1 MPDSILP
8 PSIFRFLMGT
18 FRCSMNSF
26 QWHIVKLK
34 HRALLSSLIVA
45 AAFIPFSSTTA
56 GTANPPTIQKTPELA
71 RQVNET
77 LNFDH
82 KTEDIL
88 KTLTESKNPSD
99 KTLMGAFYGSGAG
112 GKQDWGKA
120 RMWFEKAASEGDAHA
135 EYFLGLLY
143 MGVWAP
149 PKIMTRR
156 FIGYCWPPV
165 RTFPTHST
173 S

>member
-1 MPDSILP
+1 
-8 PSIFRFLMGT
+8 
-18 FRCSMNSF
+18 MNSF

-99 KTLMGAFYGSGAG
+99 KTLMGAFYRFRCRWKTGL
-112 GKQDWGKA
+112 GKSPD
-120 RMWFEKAASEGDAHA
+120 
-135 EYFLGLLY
+135 
-143 MGVWAP
+143 V
-149 PKIMTRR
+149 
-156 FIGYCWPPV
+156 V
-165 RTFPTHST
+165 
-173 S
+173 